1 MVFLQVAISFQLHR
15 GNVVLAKSVNPDRV
29 RDNLKAVDLNLDPE
43 DMRRLRELDQN
54 KRFLRFFM
62 MKTGMTGAEFWDEE
76 EDKKYAITEPSAK
89 KAKAEE

>member
-1 MVFLQVAISFQLHR
+1 MHR
-15 GNVVLAKSVNPDRV
+15 GNVVLAKTVNVARV
-29 RDNLKAVDLNLDPE
+29 KDNFKAVDLNLDPE

-62 MKTGMTGAEFWDEE
+62 MKTGMTGAEFWDEV
-76 EDKKYAITEPSAK
+76 EDSKYTITEPSAK